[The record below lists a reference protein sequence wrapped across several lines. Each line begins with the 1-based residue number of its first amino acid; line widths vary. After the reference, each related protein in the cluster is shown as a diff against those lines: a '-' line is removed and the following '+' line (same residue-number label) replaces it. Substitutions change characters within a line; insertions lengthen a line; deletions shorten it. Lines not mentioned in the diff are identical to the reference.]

1 MKHTENKIIAILG
14 PTNTGKTYM
23 AIEKMLEFNSGIF
36 GLPLRLLARE
46 VYDKC
51 VLKLGIDKVALITGE
66 EKIIP
71 NSAKYFIC
79 TVESMPKDK
88 VVDFVAVDEIQ
99 MCGDPERGHIFT
111 DRLINFRGEV
121 LTMFLG
127 SQIMKNIMSQ
137 LLKDVEFINQER
149 FSKLSY
155 NGSKK
160 ISRLNRKSAIIAF
173 SIEEVYALAELVRR
187 QKGGSAVIMGSLSPK
202 TRNSQVE
209 LYQSGDVDYLV
220 ATDAIGMGINMD
232 IEQINFSSLR
242 KFDGKKRR
250 RLRMTEIS
258 QIAGRAGRFKNDGY
272 FGITG
277 DCETL
282 EADEI
287 ERIEKHN
294 LDDMRFLYW
303 RNSDLDFSDPENL
316 ISSLEKKSG
325 DRNLHRISESIDEN
339 ILKYLV
345 RDKKIK
351 ISSNNLELL
360 WECCQIPD
368 FQKKA
373 FNHIDVVTKVFNFLN
388 SSKNRIPN
396 DYMKNQLKGLDK
408 YHGNIDVI
416 SNKISNVRT
425 WSYVANKK
433 NWVENSDYWIEAS
446 KNIED
451 FLSERLHQELTKSF
465 IDKRISALS
474 RDLKQDLKLETTVK
488 DNDDVIIN
496 KQLIGNLKGLK
507 LSLEFTKGTLDTD
520 IKSLKKAAR
529 QGIANELIT
538 RAKEIIEKKDLE
550 LRDDYKIYWKNNPIA
565 KIKKGINYLSPE
577 IEVIA
582 DEALDIN
589 LRKNLVF
596 ELSSWIKNLISVE
609 LKDLIGLI
617 KLKNKNQYLRALA
630 FRLYESNGV
639 LKRNEVKEIVSLI
652 SKDDRKQLRELGIKI
667 GRYHIFL
674 PRMLKPKAVNLRI
687 SLWKFYNNIVNNHSI
702 PKSGLNFLV
711 DDNLKF
717 NAKFLLLCGFE
728 KFKSFYV
735 RVDILEKLFLKIIE
749 NTEKNDFKIN
759 AEMMNLLGSSKEN
772 FYKLLNLMNYRKKDK
787 DKDIFY
793 YTGDNQKRRKN
804 KFMDKISK
812 KDNPFQKLT
821 ELNIK

>member
-1 MKHTENKIIAILG
+1 MKHSENKIIAVLG

-51 VLKLGIDKVALITGE
+51 VKKLGIENVALITGE

-71 NSAKYFIC
+71 NAARYFIC

-111 DRLINFRGEV
+111 DRLLNFRGEV

-127 SQIMKNIMSQ
+127 SQIMRSIITQ
-137 LLKDVEFINQER
+137 LLENVEFLNKER

-277 DCETL
+277 ECENL

-294 LDDMRFLYW
+294 LDDIRFLYW
-303 RNSDLDFSDPENL
+303 RNSNLDFNDSDSL
-316 ISSLEKKSG
+316 INSLEKKSG
-325 DRNLHRISESIDEN
+325 NKNLHRISDSIDEN
-339 ILKYLV
+339 ILKYLI

-351 ISSNNLELL
+351 VSAKSLELL

-373 FNHIDVVTKVFNFLN
+373 FNHIDVVTKVFNFL
-388 SSKNRIPN
+388 SSGKNRIPN

-474 RDLKQDLKLETTVK
+474 RDLKQDFKLETNIK
-488 DNDDVIIN
+488 ENDDVIIN

-507 LSLEFTKGTLDTD
+507 LNLEFTKGTLDTD

-529 QGIANELIT
+529 QGIANELVK
-538 RAKEIIEKKDLE
+538 RAKEIIETKKLE
-550 LRDDYKIYWKNNPIA
+550 LNNNFKIYWKNNPVA
-565 KIKKGINYLSPE
+565 KIKKGGNYLTPE
-577 IEVIA
+577 IDIIA
-582 DEALDIN
+582 DEALDLEIKKDLLSAIN
-589 LRKNLVF
+589 
-596 ELSSWIKNLISVE
+596 SWIKDLISE
-609 LKDLIGLI
+609 DLKDLTNLI
-617 KLKNKNQYLRALA
+617 KLNNKNQYLRALGYQ
-630 FRLYESNGV
+630 LYENNGV
-639 LKRNEVKEIVSLI
+639 LKRNKVKDIVNSI
-652 SKDDRKQLRELGIKI
+652 SKEDRKQLRQLGIKI

-674 PRMLKPKAVNLRI
+674 PKMLKPKAVNLRI
-687 SLWKFYNNIVNNHSI
+687 ALWKFYNNIVNDYKI

-711 DDNLKF
+711 DDNLNF
-717 NAKFLLLCGFE
+717 NSKFLLLCGFE
-728 KFKSFYV
+728 KFKNFYV
-735 RVDILEKLFLKIIE
+735 RVDILEKLFIKIIE
-749 NTEKNDFKIN
+749 NTKKNDFQIN
-759 AEMMNLLGSSKEN
+759 PDMMNLLGSSKEN
-772 FYKLLNLMNYRKKDK
+772 FYKLLNLMNYRKKNNEKDTFFYMGDK
-787 DKDIFY
+787 KSKKKTHF
-793 YTGDNQKRRKN
+793 
-804 KFMDKISK
+804 ISK
-812 KDNPFQKLT
+812 KDSPFQKLMG
-821 ELNIK
+821 LNLK